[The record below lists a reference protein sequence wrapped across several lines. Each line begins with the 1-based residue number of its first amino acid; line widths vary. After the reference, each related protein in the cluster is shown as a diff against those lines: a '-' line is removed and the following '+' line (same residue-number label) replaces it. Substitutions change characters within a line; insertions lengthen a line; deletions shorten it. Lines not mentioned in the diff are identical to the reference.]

1 MMKRL
6 SNPILFIL
14 SAAFLFGLGSVL
26 SKKVGN
32 TSASDSIHP
41 FQIVYARFF
50 FAFIIVSVLVF
61 FKKTKVKNPNL
72 SLHITRSICGWAGVA
87 ILFSGVIY
95 IPASDAVA
103 ITFLN
108 PVFAMLLAIFVLKER
123 FKINRWIAVVISLLG
138 TVVLLRPSLDFGSNL
153 FAYLCLAG
161 AFIMGI
167 EILCI
172 KVLSEREP
180 FLQILFINN
189 LIATLIGVFPMI
201 LFFKTPNIIQL
212 IELVTIAGAMV
223 LGQFFFLNAMKG
235 TETTF
240 IAPFFYSTLVF
251 VMILDLALFGV
262 IPDIISLIGASLIIL
277 GGIFISLR
285 INFKV
290 FG

>member
-1 MMKRL
+1 M
-6 SNPILFIL
+6 
-14 SAAFLFGLGSVL
+14 SAAFLFALGSVL

-32 TSASDSIHP
+32 TSASYSIHP

-50 FAFIIVSVLVF
+50 FAFIIVSILVF
-61 FKKTKVKNPNL
+61 FKKTKFKSPNL
-72 SLHITRSICGWAGVA
+72 PLHISRSTCGWAGVT

-108 PVFAMLLAIFVLKER
+108 PIFAMLLAIFVLKER
-123 FKINRWIAVVISLLG
+123 FKINRWIAVFISFLG
-138 TVVLLRPSLDFGSNL
+138 TLVLLRPSLDFESNF

-161 AFIMGI
+161 AFIMGV

-189 LIATLIGVFPMI
+189 LIAALISLFPMI
-201 LFFKTPNIIQL
+201 LFFKAPNMVQL
-212 IELVTIAGAMV
+212 IELVSIAGAMV

-277 GGIFISLR
+277 GGIFISMR
-285 INFKV
+285 INLKF
-290 FG
+290 FN